1 MWTLID
7 DSVGILA
14 GTMLKINP
22 LDLEIM
28 VRLKEKNKKT
38 QLYISELMPEIKE
51 KYPPIITTIF

>member
-28 VRLKEKNKKT
+28 VRLKKKKN
-38 QLYISELMPEIKE
+38 QLHISELMPEIKE

>member
-14 GTMLKINP
+14 GTMLKINS

-51 KYPPIITTIF
+51 KYPPMITTIF

>member
-28 VRLKEKNKKT
+28 VRLKKKKKPAT
-38 QLYISELMPEIKE
+38 H
-51 KYPPIITTIF
+51 FRVNA

>member
-28 VRLKEKNKKT
+28 VRLKKK
-38 QLYISELMPEIKE
+38 QLYISE
-51 KYPPIITTIF
+51 

>member
-7 DSVGILA
+7 NSVGILA

-22 LDLEIM
+22 LDLGSNGKI
-28 VRLKEKNKKT
+28 KKKK